1 MPISA
6 RFRERVRDLL
16 EPDEEIRYVFPAELV
31 GSFLPD
37 VVFVV
42 SDRATVVLSTTALR
56 RDRPK
61 GVLSRKPRGARIGP
75 VDTNT
80 TPWFTFHGVH
90 YHVDDEYV
98 AVINAADTELFRDG
112 GQPPDP
118 LPDL

>member
-16 EPDEEIRYVFPAELV
+16 DPGEEIRYVFPAELV

-56 RDRPK
+56 RDRPRR
-61 GVLSRKPRGARIGP
+61 VLSRNPRGARLGP

-80 TPWFTFHGVH
+80 TPWFTFYGVH
-90 YHVDDEYV
+90 YHVDDDYV
-98 AVINAADTELFRDG
+98 AVINAAAEPSRG
-112 GQPPDP
+112 EGQPPDP